1 MQTAC
6 ICGPGSGTY
15 PYFLLMTLSFY
26 GAAKTVTGSKHLL
39 TLENQRILL
48 DCGMFQ
54 GGGKMVH
61 ELNTQFGFDPASID
75 YLLLSHAHID
85 HSGLIPRLVKS
96 GFSGK
101 IYCTPPTL
109 ELCRLILMDSA
120 GIQQAESG
128 NEDVGVSGEAL
139 YTKEDVEKSL
149 SLFETVRYNT
159 PTQLGEEVEF
169 QFTDV
174 GHILGSAA
182 INLRIQE
189 AGETIRI
196 CFTGDIGRHENRILR
211 APQAFPQADVII
223 CEATYGNSFHAS
235 IENTEE
241 RLREIVLDTCV
252 EKKGKLLIPAFSI
265 GRTQELV
272 YSLNVLAEEGRLPAH
287 VRVYVDSPLSV
298 YATDIMREHE
308 ECFNEDMLEYL
319 KFDEDPFGFPQLHF
333 LMEADDSKLVNASDD
348 PCVIISSSGMM
359 QGGRIRH
366 HLQTTLD
373 DPKNTLLI
381 TGYCEPSTLGGR
393 LLQGAEKVTI
403 DGRELEVKAELKT
416 MKEYSAHGDYEDIVR
431 FLHCQDKDEIKQIYL
446 VHGEEGAMK
455 KLKKDLEELGYQN
468 IQLPGFGMSYELP
481 SSKKPKGKD
490 NRH

>member
-1 MQTAC
+1 
-6 ICGPGSGTY
+6 
-15 PYFLLMTLSFY
+15 MTISFY
-26 GAAKTVTGSKHLL
+26 GAAKAVTGSKHLL
-39 TLENQRILL
+39 SLENQKRILL

-54 GGGKMVH
+54 GSGDKVH
-61 ELNTQFGFDPASID
+61 ELNRHFDFEPESIN

-85 HSGLIPRLVKS
+85 HSGLIPRLFKL
-96 GFSGK
+96 GFKGK
-101 IYCTPPTL
+101 IYCTPPTH

-120 GIQQAESG
+120 GIQHSDMG
-128 NEDVGVSGEAL
+128 HEDVGTGNEPL
-139 YTKEDVEKSL
+139 YSKEEVEQCL
-149 SLFETVRYNT
+149 ALFETVPYNT
-159 PTQLGEEVEF
+159 SFRLDEDIECR
-169 QFTDV
+169 FTDV

-182 INLRIQE
+182 INLKIQE
-189 AGETIRI
+189 EEETIRL

-211 APQAFPQADVII
+211 APQPFPQADFLI
-223 CEATYGNSFHAS
+223 CESTYGNSFHSS

-241 RLREIVLDTCV
+241 RLLDIVLNTCV

-272 YSLNVLAEEGRLPAH
+272 YSLNVLAEEGRIPAYI
-287 VRVYVDSPLSV
+287 RVYVDSPLSV
-298 YATDIMREHE
+298 YATDIMREHA
-308 ECFNEDMLEYL
+308 ECFNEEMLEYL
-319 KFDEDPFGFPQLHF
+319 KFDPDPFGFPQLHF
-333 LMEADDSKLVNASDD
+333 LTEAEDSRLVNASDD

-403 DGRELEVKAELKT
+403 DGQALEVRAELKT
-416 MKEYSAHGDYEDIVR
+416 MKEYSAHADYEDIVR
-431 FLHCQDKDEIKQIYL
+431 FLHCQDKDQLKKIYL
-446 VHGEEGAMK
+446 VHGEEGAMQ

-468 IQLPGFGMSYELP
+468 ITLPDFRMSYKLP
-481 SSKKPKGKD
+481 STKKSK
-490 NRH
+490 N